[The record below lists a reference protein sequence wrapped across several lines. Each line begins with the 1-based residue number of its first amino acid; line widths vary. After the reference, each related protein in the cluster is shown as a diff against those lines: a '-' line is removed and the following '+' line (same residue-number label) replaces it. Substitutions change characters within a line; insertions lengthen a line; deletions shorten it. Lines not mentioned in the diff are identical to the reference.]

1 MKRLILLLVLISGS
15 VSLGAIVE
23 WSTDDGGNGHL
34 YEPIEAQLGISW
46 TQARDAAISS
56 GGYLVT
62 LTSQAE
68 NDFVFNLI
76 DDDKYWYENVTYSNL
91 RGPWIGGFQPEGSP
105 EPDGDWQW
113 VTGES
118 FVFQNWNGVQPNNFG
133 AGENFMHFGN
143 QPTRTGEWND
153 LPADFGEVQAYVIE
167 YVPEPTTIMLLG
179 LGSLMLRKKR
189 A

>member
-1 MKRLILLLVLISGS
+1 MRRAILLLVLICGS
-15 VSLGAIVE
+15 VSSAAIVE
-23 WSTDDGGNGHL
+23 WSTGVGGNGHL
-34 YEPIEAQLGISW
+34 YEAVEAQLGISW
-46 TQARDAAISS
+46 TEARDAAISK

-68 NDFVFNLI
+68 NDFVFGLI

-105 EPDGDWQW
+105 EPDGNWQW

-118 FVFQNWNGVQPNNFG
+118 FVFQNWNDDQPNNFG
-133 AGENFMHFGN
+133 GGENSMNLGN
-143 QPTRTGEWND
+143 QPTRTAEWND
-153 LPADFGEVQAYVIE
+153 LPADFGEVQAYVME

-179 LGSLMLRKKR
+179 LGGLIVRRKK